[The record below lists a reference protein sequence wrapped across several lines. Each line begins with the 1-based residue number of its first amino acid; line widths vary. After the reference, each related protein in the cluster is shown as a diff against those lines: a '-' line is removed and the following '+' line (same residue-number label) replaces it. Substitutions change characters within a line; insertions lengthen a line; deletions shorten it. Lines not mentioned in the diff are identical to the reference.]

1 MVSSQR
7 VIVALF
13 LSIPVLTLFI
23 PQKSASQV
31 VLEVGPTKVNLKEYE
46 EFYMRNSGGWEVAKQ
61 STQADRERFL
71 ELLTNYN
78 LKLLD
83 ARDRNLAH
91 DSEIVRELQDYRMSL
106 SSTFMLDREL
116 TEPALRKMYDRRK
129 EELRVQ
135 RILVS
140 LRPEATIEES
150 TKAYAK
156 AAELIKRARSGENF
170 DSLAAKNSE
179 IPSAKTDG
187 GDLYYITGGT
197 MNVPFENA
205 AYAMKQGQ
213 VSDVPVR
220 TPFGYEIIKVNDRKP
235 VRGKVKVR
243 HLMAIFKTMN
253 PDSAEDKAAYGRI
266 VAMQDSL
273 KKGWAFTDVAMK
285 FSEDVGSGPNGGD
298 LGPPFSRARWVLPF
312 DEVCFKLNVGEV
324 SGIVRTPLGYHII
337 RCDSAYPLA
346 SYEEMKDELKQ
357 LYQKY
362 RYQQDYNELLVKLK
376 HDYNFNFIEPVFE
389 LVASELDSTSTV
401 GDSAWDG
408 KLSKDIRGL
417 TMFMMRNKPVLVD
430 SVMDALGRRPEF
442 RGTQLRRGELRKKID
457 LLAEGFIL
465 AEKAKTLESRYPEF
479 AALMKEYND
488 GIILYKAEQLEVWS
502 KSSVSDSALKKFYA
516 ENTEKFMLPEQV
528 NIAEIDVASDTLG
541 ALLYDSLMHGA
552 NFAKLSKRHNTDEE
566 LKDKG
571 GERGMLPVT
580 TDEITKMSIGM
591 EIGKVSE
598 PIEIGNGGYTIIKV
612 LKREP
617 ARPKT
622 FEEAGAEV
630 SNLYQEQR
638 SKDLEREWLDRLK
651 QKYPVKQYKEELSK
665 AFSNP
670 PAEKAL

>member
-13 LSIPVLTLFI
+13 FSLSVLPVFAPTNV
-23 PQKSASQV
+23 SSQV
-31 VLEVGPTKVNLKEYE
+31 VLEVGPTTVNLKEYE
-46 EFYMRNSGGWEVAKQ
+46 EFYMRNSGGWEVARN
-61 STQADRERFL
+61 SSLADRERFL
-71 ELLTNYN
+71 ELLTNYH

-83 ARDRNLAH
+83 AKDRNLAS

-116 TEPALRKMYDRRK
+116 TEPALRHMYERRK

-135 RILVS
+135 RILIS
-140 LRPEATIEES
+140 LRPEASAEES

-156 AAELIKRARSGENF
+156 AADLVRRAKSGENF
-170 DSLAAKNSE
+170 DTLAAQNSD

-197 MNVPFENA
+197 MNLPFENA
-205 AYAMKQGQ
+205 AYKMQKGE
-213 VSDVPVR
+213 VSDAPVR
-220 TPFGYEIIKVNDRKP
+220 TPFGYEVIKVNDRKP

-253 PDSAEDKAAYGRI
+253 PDSTEDQAAQARI
-266 VAMQDSL
+266 KAMQDSL
-273 KKGWAFTDVAMK
+273 KKGWEFHDVAVK
-285 FSEDVGSGPNGGD
+285 FSEDVGSAPNGGD
-298 LGPPFSRARWVLPF
+298 LGPAFSRARWVLPF
-312 DEVCFKLNVGEV
+312 DDVCFKLNVGDV

-346 SYEEMKDELKQ
+346 SYEEMRDELKQ
-357 LYQKY
+357 LYVKY
-362 RYQQDYNELLVKLK
+362 RYQQDYSELITKLK
-376 HDYNFNFIEPVFE
+376 NEYNYRFIESVFE
-389 LVASELDSTSTV
+389 LAASELDSTGAI
-401 GDSAWDG
+401 GDSGWDG
-408 KLSKDIRGL
+408 NLAPQIRAL
-417 TMFMMRNKPVLVD
+417 TIFMIKNRSLAVD
-430 SVMDALGRRPEF
+430 SVLDATGRRPEF
-442 RGTQLRRGELRKKID
+442 RGTMLKRGELHKKLDQI
-457 LLAEGFIL
+457 AEGFLL

-479 AALMKEYND
+479 TALMKEYND
-488 GIILYKAEQLEVWS
+488 GIILYKAEQMEVWS
-502 KSSVSDSALKKFYA
+502 KSSVTDSALKKFYA
-516 ENTEKFMLPEQV
+516 DNTDKFMLPEQV
-528 NIAEIDVASDTLG
+528 NIGEIDVASDTLG

-552 NFAKLSKRHNTDEE
+552 NFAKLSKRHNIDEE
-566 LKDKG
+566 LRDKG

-580 TDEITKMSIGM
+580 TDEITKLSVGM
-591 EIGKVSE
+591 EVGRVSE
-598 PIEIGNGGYTIIKV
+598 PMEIGNGAYAIIKV

-622 FEEAGAEV
+622 YEEAGAEI

-651 QKYPVKQYKEELSK
+651 QKYPVKQYKDQLTK

>member
-13 LSIPVLTLFI
+13 LSLALLTLI
-23 PQKSASQV
+23 VPAIATSQL

-46 EFYMRNSGGWEVAKQ
+46 DFYMRNSGGWEVAKQ
-61 STQADRERFL
+61 SSQADREHFL

-83 ARDRNLAH
+83 AKDRNLAN

-116 TEPALRKMYDRRK
+116 TEPALRQMYERRK

-135 RILVS
+135 RILIS
-140 LRPEATIEES
+140 LRPEASVEES

-156 AAELIKRARSGENF
+156 AADIIKRAKSGENF
-170 DSLAAKNSE
+170 DTLAVKYSE

-197 MNVPFENA
+197 MNLPFENA
-205 AYAMKQGQ
+205 AYGMQKGQ
-213 VSDVPVR
+213 ISDVPVR
-220 TPFGYEIIKVNDRKP
+220 TPFGYEVIKVNDRKP

-243 HLMAIFKTMN
+243 HIMAIFKTMN
-253 PDSAEDKAAYGRI
+253 PDSAEDRAAYGRI
-266 VAMQDSL
+266 RAMQDSL
-273 KKGWAFTDVAMK
+273 KKGWEFQNVATK
-285 FSEDVGSGPNGGD
+285 FSEDVGSAPNGGD
-298 LGPPFSRARWVLPF
+298 LGPAFSRARWVLPF

-337 RCDSAYPLA
+337 RCDSVYPLA
-346 SYEEMKDELKQ
+346 SFEEMKDELKQ

-362 RYQQDYNELLVKLK
+362 RYQQDYNELIAKLK
-376 HDYNFNFIEPVFE
+376 SDYHFKFIESVFD
-389 LVASELDSTSTV
+389 LAVSELDSTAAV
-401 GDSAWDG
+401 GDSGWDA
-408 KLSKDIRGL
+408 KLSGQIRGL
-417 TMFMMRNKPVLVD
+417 TMFMFKGRSITVD
-430 SVMDALGRRPEF
+430 SAFDAMGRRPEF
-442 RGTQLRRGELRKKID
+442 RGTQLKLGELRKKID
-457 LLAEGFIL
+457 QLAEGFLL
-465 AEKAKTLESRYPEF
+465 AEKARTLESRYPEF

-488 GIILYKAEQLEVWS
+488 GILLYKAEQMEVWG

-516 ENTEKFMLPEQV
+516 DNTDKFMLPEQV

-552 NFAKLSKRHNTDEE
+552 NFAKLSKRHNTDED
-566 LKDKG
+566 LRGKG

-580 TDEITKMSIGM
+580 TDDITKMSIGM
-591 EIGKVSE
+591 KVGSISE
-598 PIEIGNGGYTIIKV
+598 PMEIGNGGYTIIKL

-622 FEEAGAEV
+622 YEEAGAEV

-651 QKYPVKQYKEELSK
+651 QKYPVKQYKDQLSK
-665 AFSNP
+665 AFANP
-670 PAEKAL
+670 RSEKAL